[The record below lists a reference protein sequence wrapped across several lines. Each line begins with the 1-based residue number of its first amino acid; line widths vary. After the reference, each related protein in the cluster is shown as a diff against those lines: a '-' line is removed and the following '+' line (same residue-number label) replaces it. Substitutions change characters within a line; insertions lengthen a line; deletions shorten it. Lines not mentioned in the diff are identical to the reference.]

1 MTPRERVLLVDNDS
15 HMLEALERTLT
26 IRGLEISTA
35 ECGTQALESVRR
47 RMYDAIVM
55 DVHLPDIDGLEVCR
69 RLRDGGDQTPIL
81 ILTVRDGVQD
91 RVRGLS
97 VGADDYLVRPFALDE
112 LAARIRALIRRAD
125 LEGRVGML
133 QFADLVLDPVSV
145 QVWRRGRLVELT
157 VMEFRI
163 LKLLMRNPGRV
174 IPREMII
181 EQTWGTEPSLAS
193 NSLTVHVSRL
203 RRKTESDGAGRL
215 LHTVYGV
222 GYVLRES

>member
-91 RVRGLS
+91 RVRGLA

-112 LAARIRALIRRAD
+112 LVMRIRALIRRAD

-157 VMEFRI
+157 VIEFRI

>member
-1 MTPRERVLLVDNDS
+1 VTPRERVLLVDNES

-81 ILTVRDGVQD
+81 ILTARDGVQD

-125 LEGRVGML
+125 LEGRVGVL

>member
-1 MTPRERVLLVDNDS
+1 
-15 HMLEALERTLT
+15 
-26 IRGLEISTA
+26 
-35 ECGTQALESVRR
+35 
-47 RMYDAIVM
+47 MYDAIVM

-81 ILTVRDGVQD
+81 ILTANDGVQD
-91 RVRGLS
+91 RVRGLA

-112 LAARIRALIRRAD
+112 LVMRIRTLIRRAD
-125 LEGRVGML
+125 LDGRVGVL
-133 QFADLVLDPVSV
+133 QLADLVLDPVTAR
-145 QVWRRGRLVELT
+145 VWRSERLVELT
-157 VMEFRI
+157 GMEFRI

-174 IPREMII
+174 IPRDMII

-193 NSLTVHVSRL
+193 NSLTVHVSTL
-203 RRKTESDGAGRL
+203 RRKIECDGASRL

>member
-1 MTPRERVLLVDNDS
+1 M
-15 HMLEALERTLT
+15 
-26 IRGLEISTA
+26 
-35 ECGTQALESVRR
+35 
-47 RMYDAIVM
+47 
-55 DVHLPDIDGLEVCR
+55 
-69 RLRDGGDQTPIL
+69 
-81 ILTVRDGVQD
+81 RDGVQD

>member
-1 MTPRERVLLVDNDS
+1 
-15 HMLEALERTLT
+15 MLEALERTLT

-81 ILTVRDGVQD
+81 ILTARDGVQD
-91 RVRGLS
+91 RVRGLA
-97 VGADDYLVRPFALDE
+97 VGADDYLVRPFALDD

-125 LEGRVGML
+125 LEGRVGVL
-133 QFADLVLDPVSV
+133 QLADLVLDPVSAR
-145 QVWRRGRLVELT
+145 VWRGERLVELT
-157 VMEFRI
+157 VMELRI

-174 IPREMII
+174 IPRDMII

-193 NSLTVHVSRL
+193 NSLTVHVSNL
-203 RRKTESDGAGRL
+203 RRKIECDGASRL